1 MRIVT
6 GLLLVA
12 VAVVVAVVGLVLVQR
27 LIPTAR
33 RKEHNDVA
41 GFIYAVLGV
50 SYAVLLGLVLVAVWE
65 KWDAAEATTTDEA
78 NELAGIFW
86 WAHALPPP
94 EGRHVQGLV
103 RSYAQVVVEE
113 EWPLM
118 AQDGGS
124 SPQAWDKL
132 DELRGTILELNPPK
146 GAKQMGYDQMR
157 YSEMLEQL
165 HDLGNARRER
175 LLAAQQGLP
184 TILWIVLILGGVI
197 TVGFTY
203 LFGLENSLVH
213 LIMVGSLALIISLS
227 LFTVAAL
234 DHPFNGDIRIHPGAY
249 EQDLQRF
256 DESKLSDL

>member
-12 VAVVVAVVGLVLVQR
+12 VAVVVAVGGLVLVQR

-94 EGRHVQGLV
+94 EGRHVQELV

-118 AQDGGS
+118 AQDGSS
-124 SPQAWDKL
+124 SPQAWDTL
-132 DELRGTILELNPPK
+132 DELRGTILGLQPPK
-146 GAKQMGYDQMR
+146 GEKRTSYDQMR
-157 YSEMLEQL
+157 YEEMLAQL

-175 LLAAQQGLP
+175 LLAAEQGLP
-184 TILWIVLILGGVI
+184 PILWVVLILGGVI

-234 DHPFNGDIRIHPGAY
+234 DYPFRGDIHIHPSAY